1 MLPVMPGPV
10 LPIHTE
16 LVASLKAALDTERAA
31 LAAERA
37 RVAEL
42 EKERDLLRSSRD
54 RLLQE
59 LELLRRRIFVAKA
72 ERVDTTQL
80 DMDFVAILKQ
90 LDEASGTTPEKEQ
103 RARRE
108 RQGEDPERDKKKP
121 TGRRDLSQM
130 NLPEDR
136 FEFTDEVLEK
146 LVAEGKAKRVGWT
159 TSCKVG
165 YQRGGFRR
173 VVIARADYQVIDAQG
188 ETQLETTP
196 MPEECFPRSRA
207 SPSALAH
214 VISDKFTDGLPFN
227 RQESRAARDGLLID
241 RGTMCRWSEDAGAT
255 AGATVVTAM
264 LKESLE
270 TAFCIA
276 TDATGVAVQP
286 DRKPEGGH
294 QPCRRGHYFVLLAD
308 RDHVIFEYT
317 PRETSA
323 FVQEMLKGF
332 RGYLQADAKSVY
344 DVVFREREKPPD
356 EEDPLSRP
364 PTEVGCWSHGRRGFW
379 EATCAKS
386 EVAREGLARIGRIYA
401 LDAAWRD
408 EPHEVILRKRQEHLR
423 SHLESFFAWAS
434 VEYERVKEQRGLLR
448 SALGYALRQK
458 EALMRVLE
466 DGRLVLDNNR
476 SERALRQIAI
486 GRKAW
491 LFVGSDDHARSSGH
505 LLSLVASC
513 RLHGLDPERYLRDLF
528 RVLAHWPRDRYLE
541 LAPKYWAR
549 TRSRLDVDELG
560 KELGPLRVPPPLPP
574 QEQPAAD

>member
-1 MLPVMPGPV
+1 MPGPV
-10 LPIHTE
+10 LPFHSE
-16 LVASLKAALDTERAA
+16 LVASLKAALDT
-31 LAAERA
+31 ERA

-80 DMDFVAILKQ
+80 EMDFMAILKQ
-90 LDEASGTTPEKEQ
+90 LDEAAGTTPEKER
-103 RARRE
+103 RARKE
-108 RQGEDPERDKKKP
+108 SQGEDPERDKKKP

-136 FEFTDEVLEK
+136 LEFIDKELEK
-146 LVAEGKAKRVGWT
+146 LVAEGKARRVGWT
-159 TSCKVG
+159 TSSKVA
-165 YQRGGFRR
+165 YQRGGFLRL
-173 VVIARADYQVIDAQG
+173 VIARADYQVLDAHG
-188 ETQLETTP
+188 ETQLKTAP
-196 MPEECFPRSRA
+196 MPEECFPRSLA
-207 SPSALAH
+207 APSALAH
-214 VISDKFTDGLPFN
+214 VISDKFTDGLPFK

-241 RGTMCRWSEDAGAT
+241 RGTMCRWSEEAGAT
-255 AGATVVTAM
+255 AGVTVVAAM
-264 LKESLE
+264 LKESRE
-270 TAFCIA
+270 KAFCIA

-323 FVQEMLKGF
+323 FVQEMLGGF
-332 RGYLQADAKSVY
+332 SGYLQADAKSVY
-344 DVVFREREKPPD
+344 DVVFREPDKPPD
-356 EEDPLSRP
+356 AGEEDALLKP
-364 PTEVGCWSHGRRGFW
+364 PKEVGCWSHARRRVW

-386 EVAREGLARIGRIYA
+386 EIAREGLARIGRIFA
-401 LDAAWRD
+401 LEAAWRD
-408 EPHEVILRKRQEHLR
+408 EHHEVILRKRREYLR
-423 SHLESFFAWAS
+423 PHLESFFAWAE
-434 VEYERVKEQRGLLR
+434 VEYEKVKEQRGLLR
-448 SALGYALRQK
+448 SALGYAIRQK
-458 EALMRVLE
+458 DALLRVLE

-476 SERALRQIAI
+476 SERALRQIAV

-491 LFVGSDDHARSSGH
+491 LFVGSDNHARSSGH

-549 TRSRLDVDELG
+549 TRARLDADELG
-560 KELGPLRVPPPLPP
+560 KELGPLCVPPPLPP